1 MTADDWRAIAD
12 GWVANLRAD
21 IASRR
26 GRIVRSLASLKHR
39 DSEFAK
45 GHERMIHIYDR
56 MLRAIDEP
64 DHTQGGMTMTEYQI
78 ECSVETM
85 TNALDLQFMAGHCD
99 EVEYKKRLSDIDK
112 WAEKERQFLTVE
124 PD

>member
-1 MTADDWRAIAD
+1 
-12 GWVANLRAD
+12 
-21 IASRR
+21 
-26 GRIVRSLASLKHR
+26 
-39 DSEFAK
+39 
-45 GHERMIHIYDR
+45 
-56 MLRAIDEP
+56 
-64 DHTQGGMTMTEYQI
+64 MTEYQI